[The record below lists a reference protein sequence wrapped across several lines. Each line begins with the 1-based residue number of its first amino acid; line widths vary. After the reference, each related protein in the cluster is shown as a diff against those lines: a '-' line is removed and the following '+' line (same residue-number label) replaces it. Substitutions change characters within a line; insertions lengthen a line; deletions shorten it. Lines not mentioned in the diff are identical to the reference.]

1 MAQWFTQKTLEGIM
15 KYIVP
20 LLGVIIIVAF
30 GLIYLGGNSYPPK
43 PTPIYII
50 LPDTTR
56 LHLNSFNWRCTIEG
70 ATLEERS
77 YPGSRSI

>member
-1 MAQWFTQKTLEGIM
+1 MSKE
-15 KYIVP
+15 Y
-20 LLGVIIIVAF
+20 IIIACAALLMF
-30 GLIYLGGNSYPPK
+30 AAGALGMFVDEARLPV
-43 PTPIYII
+43 PIYII

-77 YPGSRSI
+77 YSGSRSI

>member
-1 MAQWFTQKTLEGIM
+1 MSIRPELILGF
-15 KYIVP
+15 V
-20 LLGVIIIVAF
+20 LGVLTLAF
-30 GLIYLGGNSYPPK
+30 ILAITLNDNLSE